1 MSRYEVCAVG
11 KWLCKVVVVKVQL
24 AECLGLWNWKR
35 NEVVV
40 HLKAHLNEIQAVED
54 DTVRRLS
61 WMRREEEEEGIRMQ
75 SRVLSLR
82 TMAAVR
88 LLSCHSIERRD
99 CSRNGMV
106 GAD

>member
-1 MSRYEVCAVG
+1 VG

-40 HLKAHLNEIQAVED
+40 HLKAHLNEIQAAED

-61 WMRREEEEEGIRMQ
+61 WMRREEEEEGRNKN
-75 SRVLSLR
+75 
-82 TMAAVR
+82 AVEGFEFADNA
-88 LLSCHSIERRD
+88 LLSVLRHSIGRRAPGD